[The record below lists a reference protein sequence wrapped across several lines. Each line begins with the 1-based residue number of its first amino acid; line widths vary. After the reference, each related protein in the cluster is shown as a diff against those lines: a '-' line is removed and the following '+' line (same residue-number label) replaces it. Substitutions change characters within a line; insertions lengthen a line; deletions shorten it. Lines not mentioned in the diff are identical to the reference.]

1 MSFFYESAEPIPPDH
16 MPFWELFTIL
26 RALCC

>member
-1 MSFFYESAEPIPPDH
+1 MSFFYDPVLNPPDH

-26 RALCC
+26 RALCV